1 MILEVK
7 NGSFSY
13 GSREV
18 LKDISFHLEERKIMT
33 ILGPNGVGKT
43 TLLKCIMGFLRW
55 NRGGTLISG
64 KRLTEYSDKELWSKI
79 SYVPQ
84 AKQSVFSY
92 GVLEMVVMGLD
103 KENGFFYSPKK
114 EQFERAGE
122 MLKELGIGRLA
133 DRYCNELSGG
143 ELQMVMLARAMV
155 SGPELLILDE
165 PESNLDM
172 RNQLRILDA
181 IEYASKEKNTACV
194 INTHFPSHALR
205 LSDQTL
211 LLGRGFKQKFG
222 STKEIITEE
231 NVEEFFR
238 TRAKI
243 VDFAAE
249 GKTYRIIAPYRIADA
264 PEKIQEV
271 VSSNL

>member
-18 LKDISFHLEERKIMT
+18 LKDVSFHLEEQKIMT

-43 TLLKCIMGFLRW
+43 TLLKCIMGFLEW
-55 NRGGTLISG
+55 NSGGTMISG
-64 KRLTEYSDKELWSKI
+64 KSLTEYSDKEHWRKI

-114 EQFERAGE
+114 EHFERADE

-205 LSDQTL
+205 LSDKTL

-222 STKEIITEE
+222 STEEIITEE

-264 PEKIQEV
+264 PEKIQDEEEAR
-271 VSSNL
+271 

>member
-1 MILEVK
+1 
-7 NGSFSY
+7 
-13 GSREV
+13 
-18 LKDISFHLEERKIMT
+18 
-33 ILGPNGVGKT
+33 
-43 TLLKCIMGFLRW
+43 
-55 NRGGTLISG
+55 
-64 KRLTEYSDKELWSKI
+64 
-79 SYVPQ
+79 
-84 AKQSVFSY
+84 
-92 GVLEMVVMGLD
+92 
-103 KENGFFYSPKK
+103 
-114 EQFERAGE
+114 
-122 MLKELGIGRLA
+122 
-133 DRYCNELSGG
+133 
-143 ELQMVMLARAMV
+143 MVMLARAMV
-155 SGPELLILDE
+155 SRPKLLILDE

-249 GKTYRIIAPYRIADA
+249 GKTYRIIAPYRIAAA
-264 PEKIQEV
+264 PEKIHEEEAR
-271 VSSNL
+271 

>member
-18 LKDISFHLEERKIMT
+18 LKDVSFHLEEQKIMT

-43 TLLKCIMGFLRW
+43 TLLKCIMGFLQW
-55 NRGGTLISG
+55 NSGGTMISG
-64 KRLTEYSDKELWSKI
+64 KSLTEYSDKELWRKI

-92 GVLEMVVMGLD
+92 GVLEMAVMGLD

-114 EQFERAGE
+114 EHFERADE

-205 LSDQTL
+205 LSDKTL
-211 LLGRGFKQKFG
+211 LLGRGYKKKFG
-222 STKEIITEE
+222 STEEIITEE

-264 PEKIQEV
+264 PEKIQDEEEAR
-271 VSSNL
+271 

>member
-1 MILEVK
+1 M
-7 NGSFSY
+7 
-13 GSREV
+13 
-18 LKDISFHLEERKIMT
+18 
-33 ILGPNGVGKT
+33 
-43 TLLKCIMGFLRW
+43 
-55 NRGGTLISG
+55 
-64 KRLTEYSDKELWSKI
+64 
-79 SYVPQ
+79 PQ

-114 EQFERAGE
+114 EHFERADE

-205 LSDQTL
+205 LSDQTP
-211 LLGRGFKQKFG
+211 LLGRGFKQTFG

-231 NVEEFFR
+231 NVEEFFS

-243 VDFAAE
+243 VDFAA
-249 GKTYRIIAPYRIADA
+249 GCDT
-264 PEKIQEV
+264 
-271 VSSNL
+271 

>member
-264 PEKIQEV
+264 PEKIQDEEEAR
-271 VSSNL
+271 

>member
-84 AKQSVFSY
+84 AKQSVFTY

-264 PEKIQEV
+264 PEKIQDEEEAR
-271 VSSNL
+271 